1 MRSKENQRLMTW
13 SVLMVAE
20 VLTFA
25 KTQPTEKDA
34 SHLTM
39 KLYRKLKRNNP
50 PPSPAEGK

>member
-1 MRSKENQRLMTW
+1 MTW